1 MKIVTEKKC
10 IKCGLTKSWTNFSIC
25 WGTTEAASFI
35 RRICK
40 DCERQFPAPVEAHL
54 LQRELDGLIKK
65 RAGWEKKIGEINE
78 LIDERLQQIETA
90 IKGGENEPSDAD

>member
-25 WGTTEAASFI
+25 WGTTEESSFI

-40 DCERQFPAPVEAHL
+40 GCEISHPPSSETAHM
-54 LQRELDGLIKK
+54 QKELDVLI
-65 RAGWEKKIGEINE
+65 RRRMGWEKKISDINA
-78 LIDERLQQIETA
+78 LIDERLKQIETS
-90 IKGGENEPSDAD
+90 KSQEVFNEPE